1 MGVGLFYE
9 LDLPVALPVLQL
21 FLALYR
27 RAYFNNMFVPNQ
39 IMQLMPGGETRHSI
53 CFVLVNA
60 SDQVI
65 GNADVQGAISPIG
78 HHVHERHSETSTLL
92 DPGVRRGDVVW
103 VGHFK
108 NTRSEHF

>member
-27 RAYFNNMFVPNQ
+27 RAYFKAVFVPNQ
-39 IMQLMPGGETRHSI
+39 VMQLMPGGEAGYGI
-53 CFVLVNA
+53 CFVFVNT

-65 GNADVQGAISPIG
+65 GNAYVQGAISPIG
-78 HHVHERHSETSTLL
+78 HHVNERHWSTSKTL
-92 DPGVRRGDVVW
+92 DPGVRRGDVVC
-103 VGHFK
+103 GDCI
-108 NTRSEHF
+108 